1 MQESSLSV
9 PSASP
14 RPGYSAADARRGD
27 WMVLL
32 SAICFA
38 TMPVFG
44 TYAYGAGV
52 GIVTLLAWRFGL
64 SVALLALIA
73 VFSGRMVR
81 PPRGTAVGLL
91 GMGTMYLIM
100 SYIYFHALRL
110 APVSTLTLLFYTYP
124 AVVTI
129 LSALLLRE
137 PLTRVKAAALILALA
152 GCAVVLSPAELGD
165 WRGAA
170 LALTAS
176 LLYSGFLVAGTPL
189 IRRVE
194 PVLATMLILSVSAA
208 GYLIAA
214 LLTGAAA
221 PPRNPGA
228 WGSILGIAVIATVM
242 SDLSFFWGLP
252 RTGAS
257 RAAILSTLEPV
268 CTLAMAA
275 ALLGESISPGRLWG
289 GALILLSVV
298 LIHRE

>member
-1 MQESSLSV
+1 MQNSSLSV
-9 PSASP
+9 PSASA
-14 RPGYSAADARRGD
+14 RPQFSAADARRGD
-27 WMVLL
+27 WMVLV
-32 SAICFA
+32 SALCFA

-44 TYAYGAGV
+44 TYAYGAGIGV
-52 GIVTLLAWRFGL
+52 VTLLAWRFVL

-73 VFSGRMVR
+73 ALSGRMVR

-91 GMGTMYLIM
+91 GMGVMYLVM
-100 SYIYFHALRL
+100 SFIYFQALRL

-129 LSALLLRE
+129 LSAVLLRE
-137 PLTRVKAAALILALA
+137 PLTRVKTTALVLALA

-170 LALTAS
+170 LALGAS

-194 PVLATMLILSVSAA
+194 PVLATLLILSVSAA

-214 LLTGAAA
+214 LVTGAAA
-221 PPRNPGA
+221 PPPSPIA
-228 WGSILGIAVIATVM
+228 WGSILGIVVIATVM

-268 CTLAMAA
+268 CTLGMA
-275 ALLGESISPGRLWG
+275 ALLLGEAISPGRLWG
-289 GALILLSVV
+289 GVLILLSVV